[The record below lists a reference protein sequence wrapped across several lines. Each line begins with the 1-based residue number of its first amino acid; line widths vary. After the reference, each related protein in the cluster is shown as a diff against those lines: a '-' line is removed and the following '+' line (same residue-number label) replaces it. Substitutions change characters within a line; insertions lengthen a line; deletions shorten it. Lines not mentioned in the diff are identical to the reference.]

1 MFDYDNE
8 QSKKKP
14 SFFWVGALAPLFSVI
29 VGSLLVFLTHAENHN
44 IQVVNTSII
53 IHWLRK

>member
-1 MFDYDNE
+1 MFGYDNE

-44 IQVVNTSII
+44 IQVVNTSLI
-53 IHWLRK
+53 IH